1 MTDATPA
8 SLGDAQSKNRFA
20 DLPANDDF
28 TIPLDWSSYTPE
40 EHDRWNR
47 LYGRC
52 IETLKTRACP
62 EYLDAITKLDLV
74 GNGIPDMARLSD
86 ELEKFNGWRVVPVS
100 GIVPDYAFFD
110 HLANK
115 RFPAG
120 AFIRPENEMDYLE
133 EPDIFHD
140 IFGHIPLLTN
150 PAYAAFS
157 QAYGQARKRAIEYGC
172 LENLITLYWFTIEFG
187 LVRSGDGLKLFGA
200 GMMSSAA
207 EAKFA
212 LEDASPNRIR
222 FDLER
227 AMRTKALID
236 DFQQTYFV
244 IDSFDTLLDACSQD
258 FRPIY
263 ERLAGQDFYA
273 PNEIIASDEVSH
285 RGTREYFL
293 NKQQARLAG

>member
-1 MTDATPA
+1 MDISSAAAGEISP
-8 SLGDAQSKNRFA
+8 KNRFA
-20 DLPANDDF
+20 DLPTNDDF
-28 TIPLDWSSYTPE
+28 SIVLDWSSYTPA

-47 LYGRC
+47 LYARC
-52 IETLKTRACP
+52 IETLKSRACP
-62 EYLDAITKLDLV
+62 EYLEAITKLNLG
-74 GNGIPDMARLSD
+74 GNGIPDMSRLSD
-86 ELEKFNGWRVVPVS
+86 ELEKYNGWRVVPVA

-115 RFPAG
+115 QFPAG
-120 AFIRPENEMDYLE
+120 AFIRPEHELDYLE

-150 PAYAAFS
+150 PAYAEFS
-157 QAYGQARKRAIEYGC
+157 QAYGKARKRAIEYDC

-187 LVRSGDGLKLFGA
+187 LVRSGDDLKLFGA

-212 LEDASPNRIR
+212 LEDPSPNRIA

-227 AMRTKALID
+227 SMRTKALID

-244 IDSFDTLLDACSQD
+244 IDSFEALLAACAQD
-258 FRPIY
+258 FGPIY
-263 ERLAGQDFYA
+263 ERVAGKDLYQPHEILPSD
-273 PNEIIASDEVSH
+273 EIIH
-285 RGTREYFL
+285 RGTRAYFL
-293 NKQQARLAG
+293 DKQKAALAR

>member
-1 MTDATPA
+1 MMDATTDAISAAVGAAEP
-8 SLGDAQSKNRFA
+8 KNRFA

-28 TIPLDWSSYTPE
+28 TIDLDWSSYTAA

-47 LYGRC
+47 LYARC
-52 IETLKTRACP
+52 IETLKSRACP
-62 EYLDAITKLDLV
+62 EYLEAIGKLNLSE
-74 GNGIPDMARLSD
+74 NGIPNMARLSD

-120 AFIRPENEMDYLE
+120 AFIRPEREMDYLE

-150 PAYAAFS
+150 PDYAAFS
-157 QAYGQARKRAIEYGC
+157 EAYGKARKVAIEYGC
-172 LENLITLYWFTIEFG
+172 LENLITLYWFTVEFG
-187 LVRSGDGLKLFGA
+187 LVQSSDGLKLFGA

-244 IDSFDTLLDACSQD
+244 IDSFESLLDVCSQD

-263 ERLAGQDFYA
+263 ERLAGHDFYQ
-273 PNEIIASDEVSH
+273 PHEIVATDDVIH
-285 RGTREYFL
+285 RGTR
-293 NKQQARLAG
+293 